1 MSDIKKPLDALA
13 LEGRRAVI
21 TGSSSGIGRAIALEL
36 ASAGAELV
44 VHSNRSVTAGETL
57 RDEIISR
64 GGRCEFLR
72 ADLGTRE
79 GAAAFF
85 EEAAEALGNID
96 IWINNA
102 GVDILTGTGA
112 ELTYEE
118 KLDAL
123 IAVDLR
129 ASILLARKAGEA
141 MKNRGGVILNM
152 GWDQAA
158 VGMEGESGELFGAV
172 KGAVMAFTK
181 SLALSLAPGVRVNCL
196 APGWIRTAWGEDAP
210 AEWQERVLRE
220 VPLERW
226 GPPEDIA
233 ATALFLVSDAASF
246 ITGQV
251 VNING
256 GAVS

>member
-1 MSDIKKPLDALA
+1 MPQDSLSLD
-13 LEGRRAVI
+13 GRRAVV
-21 TGSSSGIGRAIALEL
+21 TGSSSGIGRAIALQL
-36 ASAGAELV
+36 AAAGAEVLI
-44 VHSNRSVTAGETL
+44 HANRSISAGETL
-57 RDEIISR
+57 RKEITAQ
-64 GGRCEFLR
+64 GRRCAFLQ
-72 ADLGTRE
+72 ADLDTTK
-79 GAAAFF
+79 GADSFF
-85 EEAAEALGNID
+85 EAALETLGNID

-102 GVDILTGTGA
+102 GVDILTGEGA
-112 ELTYEE
+112 KLSYGE
-118 KLDAL
+118 KLEAL

-129 ASILLARKAGEA
+129 ASMLLARRAGAA
-141 MKNRGGVILNM
+141 MKERGGGVILNM

-172 KGAVMAFTK
+172 KGGVMAFTR
-181 SLALSLAPGVRVNCL
+181 SLALSLAPEVRVNCL
-196 APGWIRTAWGEDAP
+196 APGWIRTAWGEEAP

-226 GPPEDIA
+226 GTPADIA

-246 ITGQV
+246 ISGQV

>member
-141 MKNRGGVILNM
+141 MKNRGGVILKM

>member
-1 MSDIKKPLDALA
+1 MPQDSLSLD
-13 LEGRRAVI
+13 GRRAVV
-21 TGSSSGIGRAIALEL
+21 TGSSSGIGRAIALQL
-36 ASAGAELV
+36 AAAGAAVLI
-44 VHSNRSVTAGETL
+44 HANRSISAGETL
-57 RDEIISR
+57 RKEIAAQ
-64 GGRCEFLR
+64 GRRCAFLQ
-72 ADLGTRE
+72 ADLGTTE
-79 GAAAFF
+79 GADSFF
-85 EEAAEALGNID
+85 EAARETLGNID

-102 GVDILTGTGA
+102 GVDILTGDGA
-112 ELTYEE
+112 KLSYGE
-118 KLDAL
+118 KLEAL

-129 ASILLARKAGEA
+129 ASMLLARRAGAA
-141 MKNRGGVILNM
+141 MKERGGGVILNM

-172 KGAVMAFTK
+172 KGGVMAFTR
-181 SLALSLAPGVRVNCL
+181 SLALSLAPEVRVNCL
-196 APGWIRTAWGEDAP
+196 APGWIRTAWGEEAP

-226 GPPEDIA
+226 GTPADIA

-246 ITGQV
+246 ISGQV